1 MDKTFY
7 VGIVERGAS
16 GGYGVYFPDLP
27 GCVAVAESYA
37 EVLRDAELALELH
50 VLGMIEDGEALPAP
64 TSVAAIVA
72 DPEVC
77 EEGRLL
83 VGVAADPP
91 KVRVNVMLEPGVLKA
106 IDMVSDNRSRFLNQA
121 AKAKLREELAD
132 ATAG

>member
-1 MDKTFY
+1 MDKAFY
-7 VGIVERGAS
+7 VGIVERGTS

-27 GCVAVAESYA
+27 GCVAVAESYT
-37 EVLRDAELALELH
+37 EFLRDAELALELH
-50 VLGMIEDGEALPAP
+50 VLGLIEDGEALPAP

-77 EEGRLL
+77 EERRLL